1 MPSKRRLSPQQSQ
14 ENISR
19 KQFEEFLEQHEWVTG
34 DISPDLGEDILVRIY
49 EDGISTGLSFYVQL
63 KSVGDIRKR
72 TLKSGFIS
80 YPFDVKDLEHWEA
93 QATAVLLAVWDVQQ
107 KRGWW
112 IWINHAIEFLSQSN
126 AGWRG
131 KSEVNVHIQ
140 LENEFS
146 EDGLKQLRK
155 LLADLYSSLNTP

>member
-1 MPSKRRLSPQQSQ
+1 MSLSSEKFSK
-14 ENISR
+14 
-19 KQFEEFLEQHEWVTG
+19 
-34 DISPDLGEDILVRIY
+34 DISESKLLAVIQKLPKRIGERLA
-49 EDGISTGLSFYVQL
+49 
-63 KSVGDIRKR
+63 
-72 TLKSGFIS
+72 
-80 YPFDVKDLEHWEA
+80 FDVKDLEHWEA